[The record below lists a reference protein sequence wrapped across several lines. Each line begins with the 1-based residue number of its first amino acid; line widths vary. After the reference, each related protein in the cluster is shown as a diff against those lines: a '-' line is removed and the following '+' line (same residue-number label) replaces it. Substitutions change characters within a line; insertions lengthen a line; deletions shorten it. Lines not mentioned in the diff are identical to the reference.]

1 MLKKVIKKI
10 VNKCN
15 GGKPLFGK
23 IKLRKDESKLIFP
36 NLKLVKSL
44 INWKAKIKIDT
55 GLNKII

>member
-1 MLKKVIKKI
+1 MVE
-10 VNKCN
+10 N
-15 GGKPLFGK
+15 PLFGK